1 MISLIVSDE
10 YANLR
15 IDKFLCKKFDISF
28 AYCQKLIREK
38 KVQINHTKIDIR
50 TKISTQDIV
59 EIYSQ
64 LNLRNNT
71 IPFKKKQ
78 NYSKIEKLHDK
89 FWQSKIFEDDNLII
103 INKPSGLA
111 SQGGTSVE
119 YSVDDFVKKNKYH
132 LVHRI
137 DKDTSG
143 ILLIAKNKICA
154 DFLLKSFKEKTIV
167 KTYIAL
173 VVGHVKNSKGT
184 INMPLLKKKLGKNE
198 KVQVDIEFGKEAIT
212 NYKVVKH
219 HENYTELELNPITGR
234 THQIRVHCKEI
245 GHPILNDFKYG
256 KLKADFKK
264 IFPRLCLHA
273 FKVEIKDYF
282 GSNLIIKTPY
292 PNFTLN

>member
-1 MISLIVSDE
+1 MISVKVTDE
-10 YANLR
+10 YVNLR

-28 AYCQKLIREK
+28 AHSQKLIREK
-38 KVQINHTKIDIR
+38 KVKINHVKADIATKILAYDLI
-50 TKISTQDIV
+50 
-59 EIYSQ
+59 EIYSS
-64 LNLRNNT
+64 LNLRKNIISPT
-71 IPFKKKQ
+71 KKLNQ
-78 NYSKIEKLHDK
+78 AKIEKLHDK
-89 FWQSKIFEDDNLII
+89 FWQYKIFEDDNLVV
-103 INKPSGLA
+103 INKPSGLP
-111 SQGGTSVE
+111 SQGGTAVE
-119 YSVDDFVKKNKYH
+119 YSVDDFVRKYQYH

-154 DFLLKSFKEKTIV
+154 DFLLKSFKEKTIT

-173 VVGHVKNSKGT
+173 VVGRVKNSVGT
-184 INMPLLKKKLGKNE
+184 INMPLLKKQLGKNE
-198 KVQVDIEFGKEAIT
+198 KVQVDIEFGKQAIT
-212 NYKVVKH
+212 HYKVIKH
-219 HENYTELELNPITGR
+219 HQNYSELELNPVTGR

-264 IFPRLCLHA
+264 LFPRLCLHA

-282 GSNLIIKTPY
+282 GSDLIIQTPY